1 MPKVTPRGPTER
13 ELSILQV
20 LWDLG
25 PSTVREVHRALQA
38 ELGLAYNTVLTM
50 LQVMTEKEL
59 VSRDETRY
67 PQHYTAV
74 QAREATQEIMTRD
87 FIDRVFGGSALQLV
101 QRALAVTPSSEEE
114 LVQLE
119 AAVRAQMEEDRDIS

>member
-1 MPKVTPRGPTER
+1 MPKVTTRGPTER

-25 PSTVREVHRALQA
+25 PSTVREVHRVLQA

-74 QAREATQEIMTRD
+74 QAREATQETMTRD

-101 QRALAVTPSSEEE
+101 QRALAVTPSSEAE

-119 AAVRAQMEEDRDIS
+119 AAVRAQMEEDRDNS

>member
-1 MPKVTPRGPTER
+1 MPKVTTRGPTER

-20 LWDLG
+20 LWNQG

-74 QAREATQEIMTRD
+74 QAREATQETMTRD

-101 QRALAVTPSSEEE
+101 QRALAVTPSSEAE

-119 AAVRAQMEEDRDIS
+119 AAVRAQREEDRDNS

>member
-1 MPKVTPRGPTER
+1 MPKVTTRGPTER

-20 LWDLG
+20 LWDQG

-74 QAREATQEIMTRD
+74 QAREATQETMTRD

-101 QRALAVTPSSEEE
+101 QRALAVTPSSEAE

-119 AAVRAQMEEDRDIS
+119 AIVRAQREEDRDNS

>member
-20 LWDLG
+20 LWDQG